1 MASTTYHIA
10 IKELPEDERP
20 RERLMIHGAR
30 ALSTPELIAI
40 ALRTGS
46 QTQSA
51 LTLAQRVLST
61 CNGLEGLGQ
70 ASVEELCQVPGIGPA
85 KAAQILA
92 ALELGR
98 RAALTQGDPRPQIG
112 CPQDAANLLASRMAD
127 ALQEELH
134 VLILNTRHRVMR
146 AVTVYQGNVNSAQIR
161 TAEVFR
167 EAIRDNAKAIII
179 GHNHPSGDTSPSTDD
194 AQVTAALVQA
204 GRLLDIEVLDHLI
217 IGRGGYT
224 SMKEKGLGFG

>member
-1 MASTTYHIA
+1 MASTTYHTG
-10 IKELPEDERP
+10 IKELPEEERP
-20 RERLMIHGAR
+20 RERLMIYGAR

-46 QTQSA
+46 HTHSA
-51 LTLAQRVLST
+51 LTLAQRLLST
-61 CNGLEGLGQ
+61 CHGLEGLSQ

-85 KAAQILA
+85 KASQLLA
-92 ALELGR
+92 AIELGR
-98 RAALTQGDPRPQIG
+98 RAILTQGDPRPQIG

-134 VLILNTRHRVMR
+134 VLLLNTRHRVMR
-146 AVTVYQGNVNSAQIR
+146 AVTVYQGSVNSAQIR

-167 EAIRDNAKAIII
+167 EAIRDNAKAIIVA
-179 GHNHPSGDTSPSTDD
+179 HNHPSGDTSPSTDD
-194 AQVTAALVQA
+194 VQVTAALVQA

-217 IGRGGYT
+217 IGRGEHT
-224 SMKEKGLGFG
+224 SLKERGLGFG

>member
-1 MASTTYHIA
+1 MVLTTYHTG

-20 RERLMIHGAR
+20 RERLTIHGAR

-51 LTLAQRVLST
+51 LMLAQRLLST
-61 CNGLEGLGQ
+61 CQGLEGLSQ

-98 RAALTQGDPRPQIG
+98 RAVLTQGDPRPQIG

-134 VLILNTRHRVMR
+134 VLLLNTRHRVMR

-167 EAIRDNAKAIII
+167 EAIRDNAKAIIVA
-179 GHNHPSGDTSPSTDD
+179 HNHPSGDTSPSTDD
-194 AQVTAALVQA
+194 VQVTAALVQA
-204 GRLLDIEVLDHLI
+204 GRLLDIQVLDHLI
-217 IGRGGYT
+217 IGRGGHT
-224 SMKEKGLGFG
+224 SMNERGLGFG